1 MRNMV
6 EIIPS
11 VLVKTKEE
19 FLKKMMAVEE
29 CCARVHLDIADGIF
43 VPNMTISGFQEMRE
57 MATTLKAGV
66 HLMVSKPENHLL
78 PWLDNPAVESITFH
92 VEATKKYQEV
102 VMAVK
107 EAEKMVGVALNPGT
121 ALEAIKPFIDDVDFV
136 HFMTVEPGFY
146 GGQFVEAVLEKITDC
161 QYFYPDKLMVAD
173 GGVTPASAPQLV
185 RAGAS
190 LLIVGSYLWNAEN
203 IGDAIREIKESI
215 V

>member
-1 MRNMV
+1 
-6 EIIPS
+6 
-11 VLVKTKEE
+11 
-19 FLKKMMAVEE
+19 MAVEG

-57 MATTLKAGV
+57 IATTLKAGV

-121 ALEAIKPFIDDVDFV
+121 ALEAIKPFIDDLDFV

-146 GGQFVEAVLEKITDC
+146 GGQFVEAVLEKIADC
-161 QYFYPDKLMVAD
+161 QYFYPDKLLVAD
-173 GGVTPASAPQLV
+173 GGVTPETAPWLV
-185 RAGAS
+185 KAGARM
-190 LLIVGSYLWNAEN
+190 LIVGSYLWQNEN
-203 IGDAIREIKESI
+203 IKEAIDRIKTSI
-215 V
+215 SKNE

>member
-1 MRNMV
+1 MI

-11 VLVKTKEE
+11 ILVKTKEE
-19 FLKKMMAVEE
+19 FLKKMMMAEG

-102 VMAVK
+102 AMAVK

-121 ALEAIKPFIDDVDFV
+121 PLEAIKPFIDDLDFV

-146 GGQFVEAVLEKITDC
+146 GGQFLPAVLDKINDC
-161 QYFYPDKLMVAD
+161 RYFYPDKPIVAD
-173 GGVTPASAPQLV
+173 GGVTPATASQLV
-185 RAGAS
+185 KAGAS
-190 LLIVGSYLWNAEN
+190 TLIVGSYLWNAQN
-203 IGDAIREIKESI
+203 IGDAIREIKEAVQINS
-215 V
+215 